1 MLSNGGDPECI
12 RYYKFVGPIVLGW
25 WLSTRA
31 KRTCKENSYWNHK
44 VAAPLEPKLVG
55 SRAGDRTGHTRLASG
70 FKSIWILHCSFDLK
84 SNKLIATWR
93 WRGEEWDPAIAIF
106 IQRRGWADHV
116 EKIARR
122 PSMLII
128 WTEAAQPIGKTY
140 NSTDPSMLMIIWTV
154 CYYFYKWSCHTG
166 GNEYLSTW
174 PSATGA
180 IRLVERWEETHV
192 PWSEGSREE
201 IAIYPPSYKI
211 NLSSW

>member
-140 NSTDPSMLMIIWTV
+140 NSTDPQCW
-154 CYYFYKWSCHTG
+154 WSFG
-166 GNEYLSTW
+166 L
-174 PSATGA
+174 SATISTSGA
-180 IRLVERWEETHV
+180 ATPVEMST
-192 PWSEGSREE
+192 S
-201 IAIYPPSYKI
+201 PPD
-211 NLSSW
+211 LQLPELFD